1 MSGPEDL
8 NGQRSLSSFFTPF
21 GMMMMLSIDENGLGP
36 LCAFLRVDGVEL
48 LVEDFRFL
56 CGVIM

>member
-1 MSGPEDL
+1 
-8 NGQRSLSSFFTPF
+8 
-21 GMMMMLSIDENGLGP
+21 MMLSIDENGLGP

-56 CGVIM
+56 CGVITGM